1 MTVPQVP
8 ASTADGIFTHRVREP
23 HQVSHAGQGQ
33 RGRMSPQMS
42 GGLYLPV
49 PRLKDPTIKLRL
61 QHRGRGQKKGIRA
74 VLSVR
79 KTRG

>member
-1 MTVPQVP
+1 MTVQQVP
-8 ASTADGIFTHRVREP
+8 ASTAGGIFTHRVRVP
-23 HQVSHAGQGQ
+23 HQVSPTGRDQQ
-33 RGRMSPQMS
+33 GRMLPQMS

-49 PRLKDPTIKLRL
+49 ALLKDPIIKLRL
-61 QHRGRGQKKGIRA
+61 QHRHRGQMKGIDA